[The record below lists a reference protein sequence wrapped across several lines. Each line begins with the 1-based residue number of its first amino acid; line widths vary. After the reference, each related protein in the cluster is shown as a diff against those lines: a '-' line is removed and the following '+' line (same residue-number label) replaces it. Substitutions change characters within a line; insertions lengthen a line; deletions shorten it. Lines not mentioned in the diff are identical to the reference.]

1 MTTATNTPAQQTITK
16 EQFVSALAARIVK
29 GDTAAIAILSDPKAT
44 ALGFAEFLQTAAT
57 SRKVTL
63 STILSQVAPDSLEWL
78 TKTIPKGPQAD
89 AIKAAILASRASLPV
104 TLTLWPAGAKYY
116 KSRNEHNTMN
126 LLELTGYD
134 ADGKKQNECHGVRFW
149 RLILALIDDPAAVK
163 QLRDSIPQL

>member
-1 MTTATNTPAQQTITK
+1 MNTATNTPAQHTITK

-63 STILSQVAPDSLEWL
+63 SAILSQVSPDSLEWL

-89 AIKAAILASRASLPV
+89 AIRAAILASRASLPV
-104 TLTLWPAGAKYY
+104 TLTLYPAGTKFY
-116 KSRNEHNTMN
+116 KSRGEYNSTN
-126 LLELTGYD
+126 LLELTGYTHE
-134 ADGKKQNECHGVRFW
+134 GKKLQESHGAKFW